1 VFCLVALNLEAAQ
14 NTPPKTGV
22 FHELSSSI
30 PLFPS
35 YKGMIEYNLELLLNN
50 FKIFHAIVL
59 IQSMPQLDKDGGPM
73 NEKLYYGLAAI
84 IRGIALEVFPKGRA
98 KEEGE

>member
-1 VFCLVALNLEAAQ
+1 MKIPDAEIISWKLRF
-14 NTPPKTGV
+14 
-22 FHELSSSI
+22 LS
-30 PLFPS
+30 L
-35 YKGMIEYNLELLLNN
+35 Y
-50 FKIFHAIVL
+50 

-73 NEKLYYGLAAI
+73 NEELYYGLAAI